1 MKQSVTGPHQ
11 GRVFV
16 SSHLIHLSKDLNSKF
31 FFITSQSI
39 YYLNID
45 LERILKRHLV
55 KKSFLKASLKFIFIF
70 NWIIELCR
78 LFSFS
83 EHIVKSSY
91 VLLTLSLVL
100 IFFCALPW

>member
-1 MKQSVTGPHQ
+1 MGLADLPRGASTASECTASVYVVFAIQLCLGAEKIKGARNCETKCDRSALTQSLVA
-11 GRVFV
+11 

-55 KKSFLKASLKFIFIF
+55 KKSFLKASLKF
-70 NWIIELCR
+70 
-78 LFSFS
+78 
-83 EHIVKSSY
+83 
-91 VLLTLSLVL
+91 
-100 IFFCALPW
+100 